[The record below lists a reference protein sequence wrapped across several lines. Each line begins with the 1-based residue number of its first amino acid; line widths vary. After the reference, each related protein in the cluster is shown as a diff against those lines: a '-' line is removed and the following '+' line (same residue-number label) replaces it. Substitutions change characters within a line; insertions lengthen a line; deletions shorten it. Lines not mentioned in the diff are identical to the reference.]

1 MKNFFRERDSNREK
15 LSQADIFSPSSQ
27 LVGTYISSQA
37 KPTKSALSIQRQS
50 DKFFSTS
57 CSSTKNYADNRQD
70 IGNSLAFKSPK
81 NRDLSAA
88 NNPTQNFNGQQI
100 TITKIG
106 DFQRAPSADISQN
119 KENRNI
125 ICSGLLQSSSRTI
138 LMIEK
143 EQNFFYKLNNFFS
156 FSLFC

>member
-27 LVGTYISSQA
+27 LVGTYISTQA

-57 CSSTKNYADNRQD
+57 CSSTKNYSDARHHEV
-70 IGNSLAFKSPK
+70 GNSLVFKSPK

-88 NNPTQNFNGQQI
+88 NNPSSNFNGQPI
-100 TITKIG
+100 NMTKIG

-125 ICSGLLQSSSRTI
+125 MCTGLLQSSSRMEF
-138 LMIEK
+138 L
-143 EQNFFYKLNNFFS
+143 
-156 FSLFC
+156 